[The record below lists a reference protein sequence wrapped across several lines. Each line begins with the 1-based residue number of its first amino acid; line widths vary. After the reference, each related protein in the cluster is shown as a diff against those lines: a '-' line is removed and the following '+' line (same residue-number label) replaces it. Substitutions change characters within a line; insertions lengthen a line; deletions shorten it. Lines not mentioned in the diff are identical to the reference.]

1 MFTVKRYFCPAMG
14 VQFTIPNRP
23 ATAPRGMLS
32 ICRHPAFP
40 ALISLWLAA
49 LLGLCVWVV
58 PAGRLQALLPG
69 LFAGQSHTLLA
80 VLAATAGATLGLGI
94 AIALRRLHRN
104 ARHSRPKSTPTGS
117 GTGMAHAAASILQ
130 VEDLQL
136 PQGFD
141 RVELLLGGHGAPM
154 LADHHGAAVARL
166 RDRAMAD
173 LSLIQLVERFAV
185 ALDDYRMEGRI
196 TRHSGNGDTGTHN
209 IPLTLPD
216 SLQKLRQMAQAD

>member
-1 MFTVKRYFCPAMG
+1 MG
-14 VQFTIPNRP
+14 VQFTIPDRP

-32 ICRHPAFP
+32 ISRHPAFP

-58 PAGRLQALLPG
+58 PANRLQALLPG
-69 LFAGQSHTLLA
+69 LFAGQSHTVLA
-80 VLAATAGATLGLGI
+80 MQAATAGATLGLGI
-94 AIALRRLHRN
+94 AIALRRLHRR
-104 ARHSRPKSTPTGS
+104 ARHSRPQSAPTGS
-117 GTGMAHAAASILQ
+117 GTGTGMAHAAASILQ

-136 PQGFD
+136 PHGFD

-185 ALDDYRMEGRI
+185 ALDDYRMEDRI
-196 TRHSGNGDTGTHN
+196 TRHSGSGDGNTGTHN

-216 SLQKLRQMAQAD
+216 SLQKLRQIAQAD